1 MARKN
6 IPIQKEIVE
15 ILKLQHGISSKE
27 VHDQLKTP
35 VAYATLKRTLVSM
48 VKEDQVV
55 KYGRGKA
62 TLYALNPSFDLLS
75 PIDLAAYYEV
85 PNDEREIIPHFNF
98 DLLDALFAEDHFFT
112 HTEML
117 ELEQMHE
124 QFLNRIQTLE
134 TAEYKTEF
142 ERLAIDLSWKS
153 SQIEGNTYSLLETEL
168 LLKQQLT
175 AAGKTKDEAVML
187 LNHKNALDFLLD
199 HPYYIHPLR
208 VTAIEEVHSLLTH
221 ELNVKRNIRNR
232 RVGISGTLY
241 RPLDNDYQIREAL
254 QKMCALINQR
264 QNVWEKGLLALL
276 LISYIQPFDDGNK
289 RTARIISNALMMY
302 HHYCPLSFRTIDPMA
317 YKKALLLFYERNN
330 MSAFKRIFIDQYLY
344 AVEHYF

>member
-1 MARKN
+1 MARKS
-6 IPIQKEIVE
+6 IPIEKEIIE
-15 ILKLQHGISSKE
+15 ILKQQNGASSKN
-27 VHDQLKTP
+27 VHELLKTP

-55 KYGRGKA
+55 KYGRGRA

-75 PIDLAAYYEV
+75 TIDLESYYNV
-85 PNDEREIIPHFNF
+85 PDDKREIIPQFNF
-98 DLLDALFAEDHFFT
+98 DLLDALLAEDYLFT
-112 HTEML
+112 TEEIQLLQQKHDLFLSRIQSL
-117 ELEQMHE
+117 ELQ
-124 QFLNRIQTLE
+124 
-134 TAEYKTEF
+134 EYKTEF

-199 HPYYIHPLR
+199 HPYYIYPLR
-208 VTAIEEVHSLLTH
+208 VKAIEEVHGLLTH

-232 RVGISGTLY
+232 RVGISGTMY
-241 RPLDNDYQIREAL
+241 RPLDNEYQIREAL
-254 QKMCALINQR
+254 QRMCDLINQR
-264 QNVWEKGLLALL
+264 DNVWEKGLLALL

-289 RTARIISNALMMY
+289 RTARIVSNALMMY
-302 HHYCPLSFRTIDPMA
+302 NHYCPLSFRTIDPME

-330 MSAFKRIFIDQYLY
+330 ISAFKRIFIDQYVF
-344 AVEHYF
+344 AVDHYF

>member
-1 MARKN
+1 MARKV
-6 IPIQKEIVE
+6 IPIQKEIVQV
-15 ILKLQHGISSKE
+15 LKAESGISSKDL
-27 VHDQLKTP
+27 HDRLKTP
-35 VAYATLKRTLVSM
+35 VAYATVKRTLGLM
-48 VKEDQVV
+48 VQESQIV
-55 KYGRGKA
+55 KYGNGRA

-75 PIDLAAYYEV
+75 PIDLEEYYALK
-85 PNDEREIIPHFNF
+85 DDDREIIPSFNF
-98 DLLDALFAEDHFFT
+98 DLLSSLKEEPTLFTAQ
-112 HTEML
+112 EME
-117 ELEQMHE
+117 ELNSFHQE
-124 QFLNRIQTLE
+124 FLLRIQNLE
-134 TAEYKTEF
+134 IPQYKSEF

-199 HPYYIHPLR
+199 HPYYIFPLR
-208 VTAIEEVHSLLTH
+208 VTAIEEVHGLLTH

-241 RPLDNDYQIREAL
+241 RPLDNEFQIKEAL
-254 QKMCALINQR
+254 QLMCDLINSR
-264 QNVWEKGLLALL
+264 DNVWEKGLLALL
-276 LISYIQPFDDGNK
+276 MISYIQPFDDGNK

-302 HHYCPLSFRTIDPMA
+302 HHYCPLSFRTIDPIE

-330 MSAFKRIFIDQYLY
+330 LSAFKQVFIEQYKY

>member
-1 MARKN
+1 M
-6 IPIQKEIVE
+6 
-15 ILKLQHGISSKE
+15 SSKD
-27 VHDQLKTP
+27 VHEHLNTP

-62 TLYALNPSFDLLS
+62 TLYTLNPSFELLS
-75 PIDLAAYYEV
+75 TVDLDIYYSV
-85 PNDEREIIPHFNF
+85 PDNEREIIPQFNF

-112 HTEML
+112 ASELL
-117 ELEQMHE
+117 ELEQKHS
-124 QFLNRIQTLE
+124 QFLKRIQSLE
-134 TAEYKTEF
+134 LPQYKTEF

-208 VTAIEEVHSLLTH
+208 VTAIEEVHGLLTH

-241 RPLDNDYQIREAL
+241 RPLDNEYQIREAL
-254 QKMCALINQR
+254 QKMCDLINQR
-264 QNVWEKGLLALL
+264 QNIWEKALLALL

-289 RTARIISNALMMY
+289 RTARIVSNALMMY
-302 HHYCPLSFRTIDPMA
+302 NHYCPLSFRTIDPIE

-330 MSAFKRIFIDQYLY
+330 ISAFKRVFIEQYQY

>member
-15 ILKLQHGISSKE
+15 ILKLQNGMSSKD
-27 VHDQLKTP
+27 VHEHLNTL

-62 TLYALNPSFDLLS
+62 TLYALNPSFELLS
-75 PIDLAAYYEV
+75 TVDLDTYYSV
-85 PNDEREIIPHFNF
+85 PDDEREIIPQFNF
-98 DLLDALFAEDHFFT
+98 DLLDALFAEDYFFT
-112 HTEML
+112 SSELL
-117 ELEQMHE
+117 ELEQKHS
-124 QFLNRIQTLE
+124 QFLKRIQSLE
-134 TAEYKTEF
+134 LPQYKTEF

-241 RPLDNDYQIREAL
+241 RPLDNEYQIREAL
-254 QKMCALINQR
+254 QKMCDLINQR
-264 QNVWEKGLLALL
+264 QNIWEKALLALL

-289 RTARIISNALMMY
+289 RTARIVSNALMMY
-302 HHYCPLSFRTIDPMA
+302 NHYCPLSFRTIDPIE

-330 MSAFKRIFIDQYLY
+330 ISAFKRVFIEQYQY

>member
-15 ILKLQHGISSKE
+15 ILKLQNGMSSKD
-27 VHDQLKTP
+27 VHEHLNTP

-62 TLYALNPSFDLLS
+62 TLYALNPSFELLS
-75 PIDLAAYYEV
+75 TVDLDTYYSV
-85 PNDEREIIPHFNF
+85 PDDEREIIPQFNF
-98 DLLDALFAEDHFFT
+98 DLLDALFAEDYFFT
-112 HTEML
+112 SSELL
-117 ELEQMHE
+117 ELEQKHS
-124 QFLNRIQTLE
+124 QFLKRIQSLE
-134 TAEYKTEF
+134 LPQYKTEF

-241 RPLDNDYQIREAL
+241 RPLDNEYQIREAL
-254 QKMCALINQR
+254 QKMCDLINQR
-264 QNVWEKGLLALL
+264 QNIWEKALLALL

-289 RTARIISNALMMY
+289 RTARIVSNALMMY
-302 HHYCPLSFRTIDPMA
+302 NHYCPLSFRTIDPIE

-330 MSAFKRIFIDQYLY
+330 ISAFKRVFIEQYQY

>member
-15 ILKLQHGISSKE
+15 ILKLQNGMSSKD
-27 VHDQLKTP
+27 VHEHLNTP

-62 TLYALNPSFDLLS
+62 TLYALNPSFELLS
-75 PIDLAAYYEV
+75 TIDLDTYYSV
-85 PNDEREIIPHFNF
+85 PDDEREIIPQFNF
-98 DLLDALFAEDHFFT
+98 DLLDALFAEDYFFT
-112 HTEML
+112 SSELL
-117 ELEQMHE
+117 ELEQKHS
-124 QFLNRIQTLE
+124 QFLKRIQSLE
-134 TAEYKTEF
+134 LPQYKTEF

-241 RPLDNDYQIREAL
+241 RPLDNEYQIREAL
-254 QKMCALINQR
+254 QKMCDLINQR
-264 QNVWEKGLLALL
+264 QNIWEKALLALL

-289 RTARIISNALMMY
+289 RTARIVSNALMMY
-302 HHYCPLSFRTIDPMA
+302 NHYCPLSFRTIDPIE

-330 MSAFKRIFIDQYLY
+330 ISAFKRVFIEQYQY